1 MARFVLGRLALIP
14 PTLVLLAL
22 VTFFLGYLSPSDPV
36 EIMLGQ
42 HANPQ
47 AAERL
52 RHDYGLDRPPLVQ
65 FGAYALGALRG
76 DLGRSYYDQKP
87 VAQILVE
94 GFPATLALGLC
105 ATVVAVLI
113 GVPLGVLAA
122 ARQDTWLD
130 RASMSLA
137 LVGISVPAFVIGPLL
152 IYVVS
157 TRLRLLPVAQWGTA
171 RDLLLPAL
179 TLGSRPAALIARLTR
194 ASMLDALRQDYIRT
208 AFAKGLAAPRVILLH
223 AFKNAVIPTL
233 TVIGTSVGYM
243 LGGSFVVETIFR
255 VPGIGYMSIE
265 AISRRDYPVIQG
277 TTLLLATIFVL
288 VNLIVDIM
296 YGAIDPRIR
305 YAAVES
311 KS

>member
-1 MARFVLGRLALIP
+1 MSRFVLGRLALIP
-14 PTLVLLAL
+14 PTLLLLAL
-22 VTFFLGYLSPSDPV
+22 VTFFLGYLSPSDPI

-42 HANPQ
+42 HAAP
-47 AAERL
+47 AAAARL
-52 RHDYGLDRPPLVQ
+52 RHEYGLDRPPLVQ
-65 FGAYALGALRG
+65 FGAYIGNALRG

-87 VAQILVE
+87 VAQILAE
-94 GFPATLALGLC
+94 GFPATLALAL
-105 ATVVAVLI
+105 AAAVIAVLV
-113 GVPLGVLAA
+113 GVPLGILAA

-137 LVGISVPAFVIGPLL
+137 LVGVSVPAFVIGPLL
-152 IYVVS
+152 IYLIS

-194 ASMLDALRQDYIRT
+194 ASMLDSLRQDYVRT

-233 TVIGTSVGYM
+233 TVIGTSIGYM

-277 TTLLLATIFVL
+277 TTLLLATLFVL
-288 VNLIVDIM
+288 VNLAVDLM
-296 YGAIDPRIR
+296 YGAVDPRIR
-305 YAAVES
+305 YAEGES
-311 KS
+311 RG

>member
-14 PTLVLLAL
+14 PTLFLLAL
-22 VTFFLGYLSPSDPV
+22 VTFFLGYLSPSDPI

-42 HANPQ
+42 HAAPG
-47 AAERL
+47 AAARL
-52 RHDYGLDRPPLVQ
+52 RHEYGLDRPPLVQ
-65 FGAYALGALRG
+65 FGSYLAGVVRG
-76 DLGRSYYDQKP
+76 DLGRSYWNQKP
-87 VAQILVE
+87 VAQILAE
-94 GFPATLALGLC
+94 DFPATLLLGL
-105 ATVVAVLI
+105 AAGVIAVLV

-137 LVGISVPAFVIGPLL
+137 LVGVSVPAFVIGPLL
-152 IYVVS
+152 IYIVS
-157 TRLRLLPVAQWGTA
+157 ARLRLLPVAQWGTA

-194 ASMLDALRQDYIRT
+194 ASMLDSLRQDYVRT

-255 VPGIGYMSIE
+255 VPGIG
-265 AISRRDYPVIQG
+265 
-277 TTLLLATIFVL
+277 
-288 VNLIVDIM
+288 
-296 YGAIDPRIR
+296 
-305 YAAVES
+305 
-311 KS
+311 